1 MKKQAQDNKRGRKP
15 KETLKCFESTI
26 IGGELKGKKILIP
39 DLPTTRSSK
48 SILRESLFNTLQFDI
63 IDKHFVEV
71 FAGSGSVGLEAL
83 SRGAAHGYF
92 IEKNHTVY
100 ALLKENISRLGTTA
114 ATAIPGDSFN
124 EFPALYR
131 NLKQQGIKT
140 YFYFDPPFSTRE
152 GMEDIYDKT
161 IALIEMIE
169 TEICEMVIVEH
180 MTAVPMP
187 EAIGTLTRLKKK
199 KFGKSTL
206 SYYHQNQ

>member
-1 MKKQAQDNKRGRKP
+1 MREQPYNSKKTRKH

-100 ALLKENISRLGTTA
+100 ALLKENISQLGVTQ
-114 ATAIPGDSFN
+114 ATAIRGDSFN
-124 EFPALYR
+124 EFPTIYR

-161 IALIEMIE
+161 ITLIEMIE
-169 TEICEMVIVEH
+169 AELCEKVIVEH
-180 MTAVPMP
+180 MTAMVMP
-187 EAIGTLTRLKKK
+187 EIIGTLTRTKKK
-199 KFGKSTL
+199 KFGKSSL
-206 SYYHQNQ
+206 SYYGHSQ